1 MARISFGYQHM
12 ESVRQTSTV
21 SVEGYTETRQN
32 HLEDRDSRGYRI
44 FGCDIVPYPSE
55 MNNEIL
61 SSEDVK
67 HIARLAALRI
77 SDDEVDTMRS
87 QLSDI
92 LAHFQTL
99 AELDTAGVSPT
110 GHTTDAH
117 SVMRDDQEMPALDRE
132 QTLSNAPFVDGEFV
146 RVRPVIE

>member
-1 MARISFGYQHM
+1 M
-12 ESVRQTSTV
+12 T
-21 SVEGYTETRQN
+21 
-32 HLEDRDSRGYRI
+32 
-44 FGCDIVPYPSE
+44 
-55 MNNEIL
+55 NEIL
-61 SSEDVK
+61 SAEDVK

-77 SDDEVDTMRS
+77 DDNEVETMRS

-99 AELDTAGVSPT
+99 AELETEGVPPT

-117 SVMRDDQEMPALDRE
+117 SVMRDDEEMPALDRE
-132 QTLSNAPFVDGEFV
+132 QTLKNAPFVDGEFV

>member
-1 MARISFGYQHM
+1 MKS
-12 ESVRQTSTV
+12 
-21 SVEGYTETRQN
+21 
-32 HLEDRDSRGYRI
+32 
-44 FGCDIVPYPSE
+44 
-55 MNNEIL
+55 EIL
-61 SSEDVK
+61 SVDDVK

-77 SDDEVDTMRS
+77 DDDEVQTMRR

-99 AELDTAGVSPT
+99 AELDTEGVPPT

-117 SVMRDDQEMPALDRE
+117 SVMRDDEEMTALERDR
-132 QTLSNAPFVDGEFV
+132 TLANAPFVDGEFV

>member
-1 MARISFGYQHM
+1 MKS
-12 ESVRQTSTV
+12 
-21 SVEGYTETRQN
+21 
-32 HLEDRDSRGYRI
+32 
-44 FGCDIVPYPSE
+44 
-55 MNNEIL
+55 EIL
-61 SSEDVK
+61 SADDVK

-77 SDDEVDTMRS
+77 NDDEVQTMRR

-99 AELDTAGVSPT
+99 AELDTEGVPPT

-117 SVMRDDQEMPALDRE
+117 SVMRDDEDMPALERDR
-132 QTLSNAPFVDGEFV
+132 TLANAPFVDGEFV

>member
-1 MARISFGYQHM
+1 VYPKIELF
-12 ESVRQTSTV
+12 V
-21 SVEGYTETRQN
+21 SVSIRKRADLLT
-32 HLEDRDSRGYRI
+32 YRI
-44 FGCDIVPYPSE
+44 FVCDTNPSASPSASQ
-55 MNNEIL
+55 MNSPL
-61 SSEDVK
+61 LTEDDVR

-77 SDDEVDTMRS
+77 DDAEVETMRS

-99 AELDTAGVSPT
+99 AQLDTQGVPPT

-117 SVMRDDQEMPALDRE
+117 SVMRDDEEMAALDRE
-132 QTLSNAPFVDGEFV
+132 QTLANAPFIDGEFV

>member
-1 MARISFGYQHM
+1 M
-12 ESVRQTSTV
+12 
-21 SVEGYTETRQN
+21 
-32 HLEDRDSRGYRI
+32 
-44 FGCDIVPYPSE
+44 SE
-55 MNNEIL
+55 EIL
-61 SSEDVK
+61 SEEDVR

-77 SDDEVDTMRS
+77 DDEEVQTMRR

-99 AELDTAGVSPT
+99 AELDTDGVAPT

-117 SVMRDDQEMPALDRE
+117 TVMREDDEMPAMDRN
-132 QTLSNAPFVDGEFV
+132 QTLANAPFVDGEFV

>member
-1 MARISFGYQHM
+1 MN
-12 ESVRQTSTV
+12 TS
-21 SVEGYTETRQN
+21 ETNRK
-32 HLEDRDSRGYRI
+32 L
-44 FGCDIVPYPSE
+44 
-55 MNNEIL
+55 L
-61 SSEDVK
+61 SPEDVR

-77 SDDEVDTMRS
+77 DEDEVETMRN

-99 AELDTAGVSPT
+99 AELDTEGVSPT

-117 SVMRDDQEMPALDRE
+117 SVMRDDEEMPALKRE
-132 QTLSNAPFVDGEFV
+132 QMLSNAPFVDGEFV

>member
-1 MARISFGYQHM
+1 
-12 ESVRQTSTV
+12 
-21 SVEGYTETRQN
+21 
-32 HLEDRDSRGYRI
+32 
-44 FGCDIVPYPSE
+44 
-55 MNNEIL
+55 MNSEIL
-61 SSEDVK
+61 SVEDVK

-77 SDDEVDTMRS
+77 DDDEVQTMRR

-99 AELDTAGVSPT
+99 VELDTEGVPPT

-117 SVMRDDQEMPALDRE
+117 SVMRDDEEMPALERDR
-132 QTLSNAPFVDGEFV
+132 TLANAPFVDGEFV

>member
-1 MARISFGYQHM
+1 MYPKFRPL
-12 ESVRQTSTV
+12 V
-21 SVEGYTETRQN
+21 SVSIRKRADLLT
-32 HLEDRDSRGYRI
+32 YRI
-44 FGCDIVPYPSE
+44 FVCDTNPTASPNASQ
-55 MNNEIL
+55 MNSPL
-61 SSEDVK
+61 LTEDDVR

-77 SDDEVDTMRS
+77 DDAEVETMRS

-99 AELDTAGVSPT
+99 AQLDTQGVPPT

-117 SVMRDDQEMPALDRE
+117 SVMRDDEEMAALDRE
-132 QTLSNAPFVDGEFV
+132 QTLANAPFIDGEFV

>member
-1 MARISFGYQHM
+1 MARIVGRVKHTK
-12 ESVRQTSTV
+12 SVRQLSTLLDV
-21 SVEGYTETRQN
+21 TCNRKSEIC
-32 HLEDRDSRGYRI
+32 LYRI
-44 FGCDIVPYPSE
+44 ARCEHVFHPIDMSE
-55 MNNEIL
+55 EIL
-61 SSEDVK
+61 SVEDVR

-77 SDDEVDTMRS
+77 DDEEVQTMRR

-99 AELDTAGVSPT
+99 AELDTEGVTPT

-117 SVMRDDQEMPALDRE
+117 TVMREDDEMPAMDRN
-132 QTLSNAPFVDGEFV
+132 QTLANAPFVDGEFV

>member
-1 MARISFGYQHM
+1 MYPKFRLL
-12 ESVRQTSTV
+12 V
-21 SVEGYTETRQN
+21 SVSIRKRADLLT
-32 HLEDRDSRGYRI
+32 YRI
-44 FGCDIVPYPSE
+44 FVCDTNPTAIRNASQ
-55 MNNEIL
+55 MNSPL
-61 SSEDVK
+61 LTEDDVR

-77 SDDEVDTMRS
+77 DDAEVETMRS

-99 AELDTAGVSPT
+99 AQLDTQGVPPT

-117 SVMRDDQEMPALDRE
+117 SVMRDDEEMAALDRQ
-132 QTLSNAPFVDGEFV
+132 QTLANAPFIDGEFV

>member
-1 MARISFGYQHM
+1 M
-12 ESVRQTSTV
+12 
-21 SVEGYTETRQN
+21 
-32 HLEDRDSRGYRI
+32 
-44 FGCDIVPYPSE
+44 SE
-55 MNNEIL
+55 EIL
-61 SSEDVK
+61 SVEDVR

-77 SDDEVDTMRS
+77 DDEEVQTMRR

-99 AELDTAGVSPT
+99 AELDTEGVTPT

-117 SVMRDDQEMPALDRE
+117 TVMREDDEMLAMDRN
-132 QTLSNAPFVDGEFV
+132 QTLANAPFVDGEFV

>member
-1 MARISFGYQHM
+1 M
-12 ESVRQTSTV
+12 
-21 SVEGYTETRQN
+21 
-32 HLEDRDSRGYRI
+32 
-44 FGCDIVPYPSE
+44 SE
-55 MNNEIL
+55 EIL
-61 SSEDVK
+61 SVEDVK

-77 SDDEVDTMRS
+77 DDEEVQTMRR

-99 AELDTAGVSPT
+99 AELDTEGVTPT

-117 SVMRDDQEMPALDRE
+117 TVMREDDEMPAMDRN
-132 QTLSNAPFVDGEFV
+132 QTLANAPFVDGEFV